1 MLFRLIQL
9 HLWRSSPHDGD
20 KLGVYK
26 STCEHNKG
34 DGRICDSYED
44 NEKRNLNDGPLSRF
58 CGSSVIVPSLER
70 YAGVNHKTGLGKE
83 CGEIS
88 SQLGVNYERLGN
100 NLLPPRTSMSFL
112 QSSLKAK
119 RVKIYDADAEI
130 LDALRN
136 MGIRVSIM
144 LPNQLVINVSTNQTF
159 LDEWVQSN
167 VVPFHPETLIRYLN
181 SLVPQV

>member
-1 MLFRLIQL
+1 
-9 HLWRSSPHDGD
+9 
-20 KLGVYK
+20 
-26 STCEHNKG
+26 
-34 DGRICDSYED
+34 
-44 NEKRNLNDGPLSRF
+44 
-58 CGSSVIVPSLER
+58 
-70 YAGVNHKTGLGKE
+70 
-83 CGEIS
+83 
-88 SQLGVNYERLGN
+88 
-100 NLLPPRTSMSFL
+100 MSFL

-119 RVKIYDADAEI
+119 RVKIYDADEEI

-181 SLVPQV
+181 SLVPQVWNYFLL

>member
-1 MLFRLIQL
+1 MTKTVISLFVLL
-9 HLWRSSPHDGD
+9 LSFSLSS
-20 KLGVYK
+20 
-26 STCEHNKG
+26 
-34 DGRICDSYED
+34 
-44 NEKRNLNDGPLSRF
+44 
-58 CGSSVIVPSLER
+58 
-70 YAGVNHKTGLGKE
+70 
-83 CGEIS
+83 GEIS

-181 SLVPQV
+181 SLVPQVTKHGPTSSLQRKESHTP

>member
-1 MLFRLIQL
+1 MILTHASHAYSNIVTTLIF
-9 HLWRSSPHDGD
+9 
-20 KLGVYK
+20 
-26 STCEHNKG
+26 E
-34 DGRICDSYED
+34 
-44 NEKRNLNDGPLSRF
+44 
-58 CGSSVIVPSLER
+58 PSLIA
-70 YAGVNHKTGLGKE
+70 YSNFVTLKLNIIPSFSG
-83 CGEIS
+83 GEIS

-181 SLVPQV
+181 SLVPQVWNYFLL

>member
-1 MLFRLIQL
+1 MNHGKGCRGVHGGEKKLGPWEDPFVVVTMLSRLIQL

-70 YAGVNHKTGLGKE
+70 
-83 CGEIS
+83 
-88 SQLGVNYERLGN
+88 
-100 NLLPPRTSMSFL
+100 
-112 QSSLKAK
+112 
-119 RVKIYDADAEI
+119 
-130 LDALRN
+130 
-136 MGIRVSIM
+136 
-144 LPNQLVINVSTNQTF
+144 
-159 LDEWVQSN
+159 
-167 VVPFHPETLIRYLN
+167 
-181 SLVPQV
+181 